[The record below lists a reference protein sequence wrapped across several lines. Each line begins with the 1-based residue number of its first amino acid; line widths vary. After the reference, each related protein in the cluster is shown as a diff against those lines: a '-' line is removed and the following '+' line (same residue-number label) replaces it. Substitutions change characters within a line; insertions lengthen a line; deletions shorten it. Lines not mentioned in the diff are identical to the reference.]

1 MGGAYGKGFVQS
13 LVDYAN
19 KNDIE
24 HNIEFELDIA
34 PYQPTE
40 QKAVNGVPTYQVSHT
55 NDPVATGEQM
65 QDATKYEINKYWN
78 PTKNPIMPHKVKTFG
93 PEINKL
99 LKK

>member
-1 MGGAYGKGFVQS
+1 MT
-13 LVDYAN
+13 L
-19 KNDIE
+19 
-24 HNIEFELDIA
+24 IEFELDIA

-78 PTKNPIMPHKVKTFG
+78 PTTNPIMPHMVKTFG